1 MLLTYFK
8 YGKTRYFSIELTNKQ
23 SESGMAVMVTLIEV
37 LILAVIQGLTEW
49 LPVSSSGH
57 LVITQKVLGLNLPLI
72 YSVMLH
78 VGTLIVVLTVFRKDI
93 INIIK
98 AVIKRDFK
106 TDEGKLAL
114 LIAVGSVPIAIIGF
128 VFYDVFKSLFSN
140 IPAVAL
146 ALLITGC
153 VLFFSE
159 KRPGNKK
166 MGILDS
172 LLIGL
177 AQGVAIIPGV
187 SRSGVTLATGL
198 LRKIDKAT
206 AFRYSFLLSVPAV
219 IGATVMESK
228 DLAVGNLDTVPLIL
242 GATISMI
249 VGYVSLKLVQ
259 KIVMSEKFHLFAY
272 YCWTIG
278 IAIILFTIFQ

>member
-1 MLLTYFK
+1 M
-8 YGKTRYFSIELTNKQ
+8 
-23 SESGMAVMVTLIEV
+23 
-37 LILAVIQGLTEW
+37 
-49 LPVSSSGH
+49 
-57 LVITQKVLGLNLPLI
+57 
-72 YSVMLH
+72 
-78 VGTLIVVLTVFRKDI
+78 
-93 INIIK
+93 
-98 AVIKRDFK
+98 
-106 TDEGKLAL
+106 

-128 VFYDVFKSLFSN
+128 VFYDIFKSLFSN
-140 IPAVAL
+140 LPAVGL
-146 ALLITGC
+146 ALIITGC

-159 KRPGNKK
+159 KRVGNKK
-166 MGILDS
+166 IGTLDS

-187 SRSGVTLATGL
+187 SRSGVTVATGL

-219 IGATVMESK
+219 IGATFIESRE
-228 DLAVGNLDTVPLIL
+228 LVVGNVDMIPLIL
-242 GATISMI
+242 GATASMI
-249 VGYVSLKLVQ
+249 VGYASLKLVQ

>member
-1 MLLTYFK
+1 
-8 YGKTRYFSIELTNKQ
+8 
-23 SESGMAVMVTLIEV
+23 MVTLIDI
-37 LILAVIQGLTEW
+37 LILAVVQGLTEW

-78 VGTLIVVLTVFRKDI
+78 VGTLIVILTVFRKDVAE
-93 INIIK
+93 IIK
-98 AVIKRDFK
+98 ALVKREFQ
-106 TDEGKLAL
+106 TEEGKLAL

-128 VFYDVFKSLFSN
+128 VFYDFFESLFDN
-140 IPAVAL
+140 LLVVGV

-159 KRPGNKK
+159 RRIGNRK

-187 SRSGVTLATGL
+187 SRSGVTIATGL
-198 LRKIDKAT
+198 LRKIGKAT

-219 IGATVMESK
+219 IGATLMESRE
-228 DLAVGNLDTVPLIL
+228 LVTGNIDVVPLFL
-242 GATISMI
+242 GAIISMI
-249 VGYVSLKLVQ
+249 VGYASLKLLQ

-272 YCWTIG
+272 YCWIVG
-278 IAIILFTIFQ
+278 IVIILFIIFQ

>member
-1 MLLTYFK
+1 LVTY
-8 YGKTRYFSIELTNKQ
+8 IE
-23 SESGMAVMVTLIEV
+23 I

-57 LVITQKVLGLNLPLI
+57 LVITQKILGLNFPLI

-93 INIIK
+93 KDIIK
-98 AVIKRDFK
+98 ALAKRDF
-106 TDEGKLAL
+106 TTEEGKLAVF
-114 LIAVGSVPIAIIGF
+114 IAVGSVPIAIIGF
-128 VFYDVFKSLFSN
+128 IFHDFLESLFSN
-140 IPAVAL
+140 LLAVGL

-159 KRPGNKK
+159 KRIGNRK

-187 SRSGVTLATGL
+187 SRSGVTVATGL
-198 LRKIDKAT
+198 LRRIDKAT
-206 AFRYSFLLSVPAV
+206 AFKYSFLLSAPAI
-219 IGATVMESK
+219 IGATIMESRE
-228 DLAVGNLDTVPLIL
+228 LVAGNVDMIPLFL
-242 GATISMI
+242 GAIISMI
-249 VGYVSLKLVQ
+249 VGYISLKLLQ
-259 KIVMSEKFHLFAY
+259 KIVMNEKFHLFAY

-278 IAIILFTIFQ
+278 IVIILFTISQ